1 MSGPE
6 EQPAS
11 RGGDVAA
18 TEAIG
23 PDRLMGFSDGVMAVI
38 ITILVLQFVVPRG
51 AELADLLPLLPTFF
65 VYVLSFSFVGIYW
78 NNHHHLLRVSARI
91 GPAVMWS
98 NLHFLFWLALMPF
111 ATAWLGQNLGLTGPT
126 VLYGALAF
134 ITGGSYAILQAA
146 IIRTNP
152 HAGIAER
159 IGRDYKA
166 LASLALYGAAI
177 VIAFVV
183 PWLSLLCFTAV
194 SVIWLIPDRRLTL
207 SSV

>member
-1 MSGPE
+1 MWGRDRILDGNARRAKE
-6 EQPAS
+6 WAHV
-11 RGGDVAA
+11 RARRATRVARGRRRRHGGDRPRSPHGFQRRCDGRHHHHF
-18 TEAIG
+18 G
-23 PDRLMGFSDGVMAVI
+23 PSVRRPA
-38 ITILVLQFVVPRG
+38 G

-78 NNHHHLLRVSARI
+78 NNHHHLLSVSARI

-98 NLHFLFWLALMPF
+98 NLHFLFWLAQMPF
-111 ATAWLGQNLGLTGPT
+111 ATAWPGQNLGLTGPT

-152 HAGIAER
+152 HAAIAER

-166 LASLALYGAAI
+166 LASLVL
-177 VIAFVV
+177 
-183 PWLSLLCFTAV
+183 
-194 SVIWLIPDRRLTL
+194 
-207 SSV
+207 